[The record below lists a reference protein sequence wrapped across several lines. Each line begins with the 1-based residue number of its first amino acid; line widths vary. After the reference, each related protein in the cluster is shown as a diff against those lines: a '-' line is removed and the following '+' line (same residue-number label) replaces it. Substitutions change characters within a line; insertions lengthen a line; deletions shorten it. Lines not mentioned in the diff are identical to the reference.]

1 MNNQNQNESLPQ
13 EVLSLCFL
21 YGVMT
26 SVFNTYGMAHQRSFQ
41 VHEDWAETLAG
52 RSYMFTVT
60 PEHIYYLTQGLGQKQ
75 CLLASKIMQ
84 VGCKAT
90 FDSVGLEMHPTVS
103 NNNNLN

>member
-1 MNNQNQNESLPQ
+1 
-13 EVLSLCFL
+13 
-21 YGVMT
+21 
-26 SVFNTYGMAHQRSFQ
+26 
-41 VHEDWAETLAG
+41 
-52 RSYMFTVT
+52 MFTVT